1 METESKNPQVIL
13 KLEKANKS
21 WDVGGKKI
29 GVLRNIDLDVF
40 LGESLVVMGPSGAG
54 KSTLLHV
61 LGLLT
66 PIDNGKI
73 TFQGKNVRDVGIQD
87 KNIRRHF
94 GYIFQDAKLIPELKV
109 IENVCVPLIH
119 RGIWPAEQYQRALA
133 ILTKVGLEHR
143 IYHFPNQLSSGE
155 IMRTAIARA
164 LILKPT
170 VLLADEPTGSLDS
183 KTGKLISDLLLNSI
197 SLEMSLVMV
206 THHQPLADC
215 AHRVLYMKDGFLGT
229 DLEAL

>member
-1 METESKNPQVIL
+1 MEKISSSQQPII
-13 KLEKANKS
+13 KLIRANKS
-21 WDVGGKKI
+21 WIMGGKEI
-29 GVLRNIDLDVF
+29 EVLKNVNLNVF
-40 LGESLVVMGPSGAG
+40 LGESLAVMGPSGAG

-66 PIDNGKI
+66 RIDDGEI
-73 TFQGKNVRDVGIQD
+73 TFRGRSVRDVGIQD
-87 KNIRRHF
+87 KQVRRHF

-109 IENVCVPLIH
+109 IDNVCVPLIH
-119 RGIWPAEQYQRALA
+119 RGIWPAEQEQRAREFLS
-133 ILTKVGLEHR
+133 KVGLEHR
-143 IYHFPNQLSSGE
+143 IHHFPNQLSSGE

-183 KTGKLISDLLLNSI
+183 HTGKIISDLLLNAVTP
-197 SLEMSLVMV
+197 EMSLVMV

-215 AHRVLYMKDGFLGT
+215 ADRVLYMKDGNLGA
-229 DLEAL
+229 DLRVS